1 MLADKYLQDELNK
14 FGKYVIQQS
23 RSNLTK
29 GKAPYGSYNDTKSLY
44 NSLGSDVQETAK
56 GFSLSFEMNNYGK
69 FKDLGVRGKSTS
81 NKAPNSPYKFGSGT
95 GKKDGLTDGIEK
107 WVKRKGIQF
116 RERKEKGQKG
126 RFLSYD
132 QTAFI
137 ITRSIYQT
145 GMKASMFFT
154 KPFIKAFKRLP
165 EELIQAYAIGIEKQI
180 QVNIN
185 KK

>member
-1 MLADKYLQDELNK
+1 MLADQYLRDELNK
-14 FGKYVIQQS
+14 FAKYVIQQS

-29 GKAPYGSYNDTKSLY
+29 GKKKGTGELY
-44 NSLGSDVQETAK
+44 NSLGYEISKSSNTT
-56 GFSLSFEMNNYGK
+56 SLGFEMADYGTFQDK
-69 FKDLGVRGKSTS
+69 GVKGKSSST
-81 NKAPNSPYKFGSGT
+81 KAPNSPYKFGSGF
-95 GKKDGLTDGIEK
+95 GKKGGLTKGIDK

-116 RERKEKGQKG
+116 RDKKSG
-126 RFLSYD
+126 RFLSYES
-132 QTAFI
+132 TAFI

-154 KPFIKAFKRLP
+154 KPFEAAFKRLP
-165 EELIQAYAIGIEKQI
+165 DELVEAYSIGLEKQI

>member
-1 MLADKYLQDELNK
+1 MLNK
-14 FGKYVIQQS
+14 QAQDSLNGFAKYVIQQS

-29 GKAPYGSYNDTKSLY
+29 GGKKASGGLY
-44 NSLGSDVQETAK
+44 NSLGYNVEQTAK
-56 GFSLSFEMNNYGK
+56 GFSLSFEMEDYGT
-69 FKDLGVRGKSTS
+69 FQDLGVKGKSKQD
-81 NKAPNSPYKFGSGT
+81 KAPNSPYRFGTGSG
-95 GKKDGLTDGIEK
+95 KKGGLTKGIDK
-107 WVKRKGIQF
+107 WVRRKGIQF
-116 RERKEKGQKG
+116 RDKKSG

-132 QTAFI
+132 STAFI

-154 KPFIKAFKRLP
+154 KPFVKAFKRLP
-165 EELIQAYAIGIEKQI
+165 EELIQAYAIGLEKQI